1 MHKIKTMLVLAMS
14 VFAIHSNGQ
23 SMTYNHD
30 ASKQAQIEVMELGS
44 GTLTPEIYYTV
55 SHNNYKK
62 GAKAVTSVKNQLRI
76 AANTSSLPQVE
87 YADSIKSD
95 LEGRAK
101 VEVTNVADRE
111 VDLAWLTEGNKIQE
125 KLMAMKSNVS
135 YLTGKAKQEEIDS
148 WNELGKM
155 YDFAI
160 KVTKKAY
167 MLNSERQKQYLAILD
182 EITASNDYLLLR
194 IRYLTTKNKADKLVA
209 ALARFQHRVGENAA
223 ASYNR
228 WRDSANE
235 AGHSKIEKQ

>member
-101 VEVTNVADRE
+101 VEVT
-111 VDLAWLTEGNKIQE
+111 
-125 KLMAMKSNVS
+125 KSP
-135 YLTGKAKQEEIDS
+135 TGKWIS
-148 WNELGKM
+148 LG
-155 YDFAI
+155 
-160 KVTKKAY
+160 
-167 MLNSERQKQYLAILD
+167 
-182 EITASNDYLLLR
+182 
-194 IRYLTTKNKADKLVA
+194 
-209 ALARFQHRVGENAA
+209 
-223 ASYNR
+223 
-228 WRDSANE
+228 
-235 AGHSKIEKQ
+235 